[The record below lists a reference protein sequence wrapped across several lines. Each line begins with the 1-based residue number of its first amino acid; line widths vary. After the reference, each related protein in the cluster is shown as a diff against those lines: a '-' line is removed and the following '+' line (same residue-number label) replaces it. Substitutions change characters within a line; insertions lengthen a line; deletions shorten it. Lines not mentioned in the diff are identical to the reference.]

1 VESLKR
7 KIGTLM
13 EEELIYKAKKVALS
27 QNKPLNAVLEEA
39 LSHFFQGE
47 EEKAKGGHIARSSQ
61 GIMRLPKKLL
71 KKIMEEE
78 GYHEI

>member
-1 VESLKR
+1 MKK

-13 EEELIYKAKKVALS
+13 EEGLIYKAKRVALS

-39 LSHFFQGE
+39 LSHFLQNEAEKVKE
-47 EEKAKGGHIARSSQ
+47 EHIARSSQ
-61 GIMRLPKKLL
+61 GVMRLPKNIL
-71 KKIMEEE
+71 KEIMEEE

>member
-1 VESLKR
+1 MKK

-13 EEELIYKAKKVALS
+13 EEGLIYKAKKVALS

-39 LSHFFQGE
+39 LTHFFQSEAEKVQE
-47 EEKAKGGHIARSSQ
+47 EHIARSSQ
-61 GIMRLPKKLL
+61 GVMRLPKNIL

-78 GYHEI
+78 GYHDV

>member
-1 VESLKR
+1 MKK

-13 EEELIYKAKKVALS
+13 EEGLIYKAKKVALS

-47 EEKAKGGHIARSSQ
+47 EEKVKGQHIARSTK
-61 GIMRLPKKLL
+61 GVMRLPKNILIQ
-71 KKIMEEE
+71 IMEEE

>member
-1 VESLKR
+1 MKK

-13 EEELIYKAKKVALS
+13 EEGLIYKAKRVALS

-39 LSHFFQGE
+39 LSHFLQSEAEKVKE
-47 EEKAKGGHIARSSQ
+47 EHIARSSQ
-61 GIMRLPKKLL
+61 GVMRLPKRIL